1 MWILNQLLYSW
12 NSWQKSN
19 LTISL
24 NVFSAKNNQI
34 YPGYISEL
42 KSKGEKQVILLI
54 ISHREGCH

>member
-24 NVFSAKNNQI
+24 NVFSAKNYQI

-54 ISHREGCH
+54 ISNREGCH